1 MVTIKFE
8 LPSNDRNPMNS
19 DRRWWALG
27 ALALCL
33 LTVGL
38 DATVVN
44 IALPTLARE
53 LDASSGQLQ
62 WFADSYNLVFAAA
75 LLPAGLLGDRFGRKR
90 LLLIALALFGVASV
104 GCAFAPSAGALIA
117 ARAVLGLGGAC
128 LMPLSM
134 SILPVLFTPEER
146 PRAIGIWVAAN
157 SIAFP
162 IGPIVGGLLLDSFW
176 WGAVFLINVPVVL
189 AALIAVAKLVPE
201 SRSAERRPIDFA
213 GIAASSAGLA
223 LLTYGAIEA
232 GQRGWGDGRS
242 LLTLAAGA
250 LMLAYFA
257 RSQARRPNAL
267 VDLSLF
273 RSRAF
278 TWGTVLATLV
288 TFALFGVLYAAP
300 QFFHV
305 VHGTDALG
313 GGLRLLPVIGGL
325 LAGARL
331 GERLTAA
338 AGPKATAVL
347 GFALLAAGMLT
358 GAATQPGSGYGFAA
372 LWIALAGAG
381 TGFALPTLMGA
392 ALGMLTAERA
402 GVGSAVTQACRQVGG
417 TIGVAILGTV
427 LNAAYRAQAPAGAPE
442 SPAGLSAASEPV
454 RAAFVHGMDAML
466 LVCGGVALAG
476 MVMSVAFLP
485 RPLPVAAQSP
495 A

>member
-1 MVTIKFE
+1 MD
-8 LPSNDRNPMNS
+8 SN
-19 DRRWWALG
+19 RRWWALG

-33 LTVGL
+33 LVVGL

-53 LDASSGQLQ
+53 LHAGSGQLQ

-90 LLLIALALFGVASV
+90 VLLVALSLFGVASAA
-104 GCAFAPSAGALIA
+104 CAFAPTAAALIA

-134 SILPVLFTPEER
+134 AVLPVLFAPEEQ
-146 PRAIGIWVAAN
+146 PRAIGVWVAAN

-176 WGAVFLINVPVVL
+176 WGSVFLINVPVVL
-189 AALIAVAKLVPE
+189 VALVAVAKLVPE
-201 SRSAERRPIDFA
+201 SRSSERRRLDLTGA
-213 GIAASSAGLA
+213 GLSSGGLA

-232 GQRGWGDGRS
+232 GQRGWGD
-242 LLTLAAGA
+242 AGA
-250 LMLAYFA
+250 LLTMGAGLATLALFA
-257 RSQARRPNAL
+257 RQQVRSEHSL

-278 TWGTVLATLV
+278 TWGTALAALV
-288 TFALFGVLYAAP
+288 TFALFGVLFAVP

-305 VHGTDALG
+305 VHGTGALG

-325 LAGARL
+325 LVGAKL
-331 GERLTAA
+331 GERLVPEAGAKAVAA
-338 AGPKATAVL
+338 A
-347 GFALLAAGMLT
+347 GFALLSAAMLI
-358 GAATQPGSGYGFAA
+358 GALTDPASGYGFAA

-392 ALGMLTAERA
+392 AVGALSAERS

-427 LNAAYRAQAPAGAPE
+427 LNAAYRAHAPAGAPRD
-442 SPAGLSAASEPV
+442 PAGLSAASEPV
-454 RAAFVHGMDAML
+454 RAAFVHGLDAML
-466 LVCGGVALAG
+466 AVCGGVALLGVVAA
-476 MVMSVAFLP
+476 VAFLP
-485 RPLPVAAQSP
+485 RYAAVAAQSP